1 MTRLFL
7 ILWMLATVLAGP
19 ARSDELRPGYLE
31 IRQTTPNTYTLLF
44 KIPALSEDLRL
55 GIYLALPEG
64 TYDAAPPRA
73 AFNNGAYTER
83 RTIRRDGG
91 LAGHTVAI
99 QGLSATSTDVLARIE
114 TLGGAVQTERL
125 APTRTSFVVQATPGA
140 GDVAASYLRLGVEHI
155 LFGFDHLLFVLALV
169 ILVRDW
175 RRVALTVTAFTV
187 AHSLTLAAAT
197 LDFVSVPGS
206 PIEAAIALSIVL
218 VAVEIVNARRG
229 TLSLAARWPWLVA
242 FCFGLLHGF
251 GFAGALAEVGLP
263 HHAIPIALLFFNLGV
278 EIGQLAFVAAVLS
291 AGAMFRRAIA
301 LRLGPALIQRTVN
314 RLDVIAAYAIGT
326 VAAFWLIERTS
337 AFFV

>member
-1 MTRLFL
+1 MNRFRLFF
-7 ILWMLATVLAGP
+7 AVLAVLLAQP
-19 ARSDELRPGYLE
+19 ALSDELRPGYLE
-31 IRQTTPNTYTLLF
+31 MRQTGPGTYNLLF
-44 KIPALSEDLRL
+44 KIPARGEDLRL
-55 GIYLALPEG
+55 AIYVKLPDD
-64 TYDAAPPRA
+64 TQDATPPRA
-73 AFNNGAYTER
+73 AFSDGAYVER

-91 LAGHTVAI
+91 LVGQPVAI
-99 QGLSATSTDVLARIE
+99 EGLSATSTDVLVRIE
-114 TLGGAVQTERL
+114 SLAGAIQTERL
-125 APTRTSFVVQATPGA
+125 SPTKTSFIIQAVPGA
-140 GDVAASYLRLGVEHI
+140 GEVAATYLRLGVEHI

-187 AHSLTLAAAT
+187 AHSITLAAAT
-197 LDFVSVPGS
+197 LGLVNVPGP

-229 TLSLAARWPWLVA
+229 TPSMAARRPWLVA

-291 AGAMFRRAIA
+291 AGGMFRRALAYRLEAA
-301 LRLGPALIQRTVN
+301 LVQPTVN
-314 RLDVIAAYAIGT
+314 RLDVIAAYVIGA
-326 VAAFWLIERTS
+326 VAAYWLIERTS
-337 AFFV
+337 AFV